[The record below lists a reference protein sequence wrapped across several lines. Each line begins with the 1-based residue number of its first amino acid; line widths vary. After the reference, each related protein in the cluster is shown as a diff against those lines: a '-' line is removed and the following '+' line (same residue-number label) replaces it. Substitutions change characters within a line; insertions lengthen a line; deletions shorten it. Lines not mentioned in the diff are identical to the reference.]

1 LPTRQT
7 KKPYIKPFLK
17 WAGGK
22 YRVLDKLKPSLP
34 KAECLIEPFLGS
46 GAVFINTD
54 YDHYKLNDINPDV
67 INFYRALKTHK
78 EDFIDSCN
86 SLFIPENNSKD
97 RFIEMREEFNNT
109 TEDDLRRQQLF
120 LYLNR
125 HCYNGLC
132 RYNLSG
138 IFNVPFGSYKKPY
151 FPRVELS
158 TFAKKLER
166 AELYNDDFSVVMS
179 EANENCVIYCDPP
192 YIPLNDTAYFTSYT
206 KAGFSHHQQQNLVE
220 ASLKAMNTG
229 ANVIISNHYNQASLN
244 LYSAARLRKIYV
256 KRSISCNG
264 KKRKQVAEVIAHYQS
279 S

>member
-1 LPTRQT
+1 LPKHQS

-22 YRVLDKLKPSLP
+22 YRVLDKLKQSLP

-46 GAVFINTD
+46 GAVFINTN
-54 YDHYKLNDINPDV
+54 YEYYKLNDINPDV
-67 INFYRALKTHK
+67 INFYKSLKAYKH
-78 EDFIDSCN
+78 E
-86 SLFIPENNSKD
+86 
-97 RFIEMREEFNNT
+97 FIESCSALFTPANNDKNQYLAKREEFNNAPL
-109 TEDDLRRQQLF
+109 DDIRRQQLF

-151 FPRVELS
+151 FPSLELS
-158 TFAKKLER
+158 IFAEKLDR

-179 EANENCVIYCDPP
+179 EANENCVVYCDPP

-206 KAGFSHHQQQNLVE
+206 KAGFPHQQQINLV
-220 ASLKAMNTG
+220 KAAIKARNTG
-229 ANVIISNHYNQASLN
+229 ANVVISNHDNHASRD
-244 LYSAARLRKIYV
+244 LYSAASLRKIYV

-264 KKRKQVAEVIAHYQS
+264 KKRKQVAEIIAHYQA
-279 S
+279 

>member
-1 LPTRQT
+1 LPKQT
-7 KKPYIKPFLK
+7 LKKTNIKPFLK

-54 YDHYKLNDINPDV
+54 YDYYKLNDINPDV
-67 INFYRALKTHK
+67 INFYRALKEHK
-78 EDFIDSCN
+78 SAFIEACSA
-86 SLFIPENNSKD
+86 LFIPENNSKI
-97 RFIEMREEFNNT
+97 RYIAMREEFNHT
-109 TEDDLRRQQLF
+109 AIDDLRRQQLF

-151 FPRVELS
+151 FPNLELGIFS
-158 TFAKKLER
+158 EKLER
-166 AELYNDDFSVVMS
+166 AELFNDDFSIVMDKANHKCVV
-179 EANENCVIYCDPP
+179 YCDPP

-206 KAGFSHHQQQNLVE
+206 KEGFCYQQQKNLVE
-220 ASLKAMNTG
+220 ASIKARNTG
-229 ANVIISNHYNQASLN
+229 AHVIISNHDNGASRD
-244 LYSAARLRKIYV
+244 LYSDAHLRKIFV

-264 KKRKQVAEVIAHYQS
+264 KKRKQVAEIIAHYQA
-279 S
+279 